1 MNKIKEYNRTK
12 EMVLTTTEKSDWKT
26 LKIDIIMLDTFVSMW
41 AEDENLSLRR
51 SQSLKTYRDIIVN
64 SETPEELNALL
75 KDIYEMKKIEN
86 VKNNDYIIK
95 TKKEL
100 EDDYFFFMDE
110 VNKDSEFFDEEV
122 YNHLKSF
129 KVLNDKFVYLA

>member
-1 MNKIKEYNRTK
+1 MNKIKEYNKTK
-12 EMVLTTTEKSDWKT
+12 EMVLKESENTTWET
-26 LKIDIIMLDTFVSMW
+26 LKVTIIMLDTFVNVW
-41 AEDENLSLRR
+41 AEDEKLSLKR
-51 SQSLKTYRDIIVN
+51 SQSLKTYRDIIIN
-64 SETPEELNALL
+64 SENPSELNALL
-75 KDIYEMKKIEN
+75 RDIYEMKKIEN

-110 VNKDSEFFDEEV
+110 VNKDSNLFDEEV

-129 KVLNDKFVYLA
+129 KTLNDKFVYLA